1 MQQQKTKSISKQDVA
16 EEAEEIPEVTK
27 RDLTDT
33 DALLDEIDELLD
45 EDTIAE
51 AIAKKEFKE
60 KLQSIQFPRP
70 RREVPVTLEVTT
82 VITCEFRCEN
92 CTCGR

>member
-1 MQQQKTKSISKQDVA
+1 MQQQKTKSSQKQDKV
-16 EEAEEIPEVTK
+16 EEVEEIPEATK
-27 RDLTDT
+27 SDLTDT
-33 DALLDEIDELLD
+33 DELLDKIDELLD
-45 EDTIAE
+45 EDTVAE

-60 KLQSIQFPRP
+60 KLKSIQFVRP
-70 RREVPVTLEVTT
+70 TREVPVTLAVTT

>member
-1 MQQQKTKSISKQDVA
+1 MQQQNTKSSQKQDKV
-16 EEAEEIPEVTK
+16 EEVEDIPEVTK
-27 RDLTDT
+27 RDLSDT

-45 EDTIAE
+45 EDTVAE
-51 AIAKKEFKE
+51 AIAKKEFRE
-60 KLQSIQFPRP
+60 KLKSIQFVTPT
-70 RREVPVTLEVTT
+70 REVPVTLAVTT